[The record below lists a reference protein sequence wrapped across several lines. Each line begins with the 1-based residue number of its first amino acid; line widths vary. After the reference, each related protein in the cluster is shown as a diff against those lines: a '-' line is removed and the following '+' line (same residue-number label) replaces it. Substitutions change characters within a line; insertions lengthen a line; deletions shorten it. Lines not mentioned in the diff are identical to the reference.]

1 MLPSR
6 KQAHGKACPY
16 CGRQMQINH
25 PNLEP
30 TRDHVT
36 PKRIGGKEII
46 ICCRQCNGI
55 KGHML
60 PDQWRSYMAANPGWW
75 LLSRAERRARARV
88 AHRDRGAA
96 NIHGNFVRERQGS
109 EPMAPVVVPP
119 SLIWMVGKTYPE
131 ITDAQIEREREAEEY
146 SRLAAEDSKRRH
158 PNWPDMR
165 RFE

>member
-1 MLPSR
+1 MPPNR
-6 KQAHGKACPY
+6 KQHHGKSCPY
-16 CGRQMQINH
+16 CRRQMQINH

-36 PKRIGGKEII
+36 PKCANGKEII

-75 LLSRAERRARARV
+75 LLSRAERRARARL
-88 AHRDRGAA
+88 AHRDRGTP
-96 NIHGNFVRERQGS
+96 NVHGNFVRERQGS
-109 EPMAPVVVPP
+109 PPMAPVVVPP

-131 ITDAQIEREREAEEY
+131 IKNRIGAPKMTAAQTSQWLRDC
-146 SRLAAEDSKRRH
+146 SRSDE
-158 PNWPDMR
+158 
-165 RFE
+165 